1 MQLALILLAATAL
14 AAEDRPRKGPRM
26 DMHSYGNP
34 SEVAPTRIEL
44 ELAVDFEA
52 RTLAGTATLDLPPG
66 KADRRLVLD
75 TRELTILA
83 AETAATDTFAP
94 THFALGVSDP
104 ILGAPLTVDLPKD
117 AKRVRIR
124 YRTAPGAKAVQWV
137 QAAGTAGGKHPFMF
151 TQSQAIQA
159 RSWMPTMDSPGV
171 RMTYGA
177 RVTVPAGLV
186 AVMSAESKGREG
198 DTFAFEMPQAIP
210 AYLIALAVGDLKF
223 QETGPRTGVWA
234 EPSVLRAAASEFADT
249 ETMVKA
255 AEARYGPYR
264 WGRYDILVLPPSFP
278 FGGMENPRLTF
289 ATPTVLAGDKSLVS
303 LIAHELAHS
312 WSGNLV
318 TNATWRDFWLN
329 EGFTTYIEWRI
340 IEDLYGPDRAAMEQ
354 VLGRGELME
363 EIRRFPPA
371 DEVLHIDLDGRDPDD
386 GMTRVP
392 YEKGALLLTTLERA
406 YGREAFDAYLKGY
419 FDRHAFTSITTADF
433 EDDLRKHLMKP
444 GKPDPLDLRTWVHEP
459 GLPGDA
465 PMFAS
470 ARFDAVDRDL
480 RRWLDGAPAT
490 ALDTRAWSTQE
501 WLRFVRALPPKL
513 PASRLADLDG
523 AMKLTERP
531 NAEVAA
537 AWLVAATRADY
548 KPAEARVEAF
558 LTTIGRRKFL
568 MPLYTEL
575 MKTPAGKAR
584 ALAIFD
590 KARPFYHPIAAE
602 SLARLLGR

>member
-1 MQLALILLAATAL
+1 MPLALLLLAAL
-14 AAEDRPRKGPRM
+14 AAADRPPKGPNM
-26 DMHSYGNP
+26 DAHSYGNP
-34 SEVAPTRIEL
+34 SEVMPTRIEL
-44 ELAVDFEA
+44 DLAVDFA
-52 RTLAGTATLDLPPG
+52 SKTLGGTATLDVPPSPALR
-66 KADRRLVLD
+66 KLVLD
-75 TRELTILA
+75 TRDLAIEA
-83 AETAATDTFAP
+83 AEVAADGAFAATAFK
-94 THFALGVSDP
+94 LGAVDP
-104 ILGAPLTVDLPKD
+104 ILGAPLTIALPAG
-117 AKRVRIR
+117 AKKVRVR
-124 YRTAPGAKAVQWV
+124 YRTSPGAKAVQWLA
-137 QAAGTAGGKHPFMF
+137 AAGTAGGKQPFMF

-159 RSWMPTMDSPGV
+159 RSWLPLMDSPAV

-177 RVTVPAGLV
+177 RVAVPTGLV
-186 AVMSAESKGREG
+186 AVMSAEAKGKEG
-198 DTFAFEMPQAIP
+198 DVYAFEMHQAIP

-223 QETGPRTGVWA
+223 RETGPRTGVWA
-234 EPSVLRAAASEFADT
+234 EPSVVDAAASEFADT

-340 IEDLYGPDRAAMEQ
+340 IEDLYGPERALMEK
-354 VLGRGELME
+354 VLGRGELIE
-363 EIRRFPPA
+363 EIRAFPPA
-371 DEVLHIDLDGRDPDD
+371 DEVLHIDLAGRDPDD

-392 YEKGALLLTTLERA
+392 YEKGALLLAALERA
-406 YGREAFDAYLKGY
+406 YGRDAFDAYLRGY

-433 EDDLRKHLMKP
+433 EADLRAHLMVA

-465 PMFAS
+465 PTFES
-470 ARFDAVDRDL
+470 ARFEAVDKDL
-480 RRWLDGAPAT
+480 RRWLDGAVPASGLET
-490 ALDTRAWSTQE
+490 KSWSTQE
-501 WLRFVRALPPKL
+501 WLRFIRALPPKL
-513 PASRLADLDG
+513 ATPRLAELDA
-523 AMKLTERP
+523 AMSLTNRP

-537 AWLVAATRADY
+537 AWLVAATRGDY
-548 KPAEARVEAF
+548 KPAEVRVEKF

-568 MPLYTEL
+568 MPIYTEL
-575 MKTPAGKAR
+575 LKTPAGKAR

-602 SLARLLGR
+602 SVAKLLGR